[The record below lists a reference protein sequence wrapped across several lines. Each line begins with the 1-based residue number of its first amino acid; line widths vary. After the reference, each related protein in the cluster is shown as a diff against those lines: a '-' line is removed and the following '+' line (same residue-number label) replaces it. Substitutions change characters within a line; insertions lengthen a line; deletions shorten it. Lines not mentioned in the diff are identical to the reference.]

1 MPQALSAS
9 WRSPRFRM
17 ALVVLLVLTT
27 LATAALLIWAI
38 TSRGEAEEVQ
48 SQREEVM
55 AAGEQFMLRKETFGP
70 EQLNDDG
77 TMPEY
82 RERVTEVITP
92 KFATSFEEQAKVAEQ
107 LVAQSGLESSV
118 EVYSTGVMTLD
129 ADSAEVLAVGDTTFQ
144 FQEAEPRT
152 APFRYQLS
160 LVKTGGEWLVDG
172 FEPASE
178 ALP

>member
-1 MPQALSAS
+1 MPELRMAS
-9 WRSPRFRM
+9 WRSPRFRT
-17 ALVVLLVLTT
+17 ALVVLLVVTT
-27 LATAALLIWAI
+27 VGTAALLGWAI

-48 SQREEVM
+48 AQREEVM

-70 EQLNDDG
+70 EQLDDRG
-77 TMPEY
+77 AMPEY
-82 RERVTEVITP
+82 RERVEEVITP
-92 KFATSFEEQAKVAEQ
+92 KFETSFDEQAKVAEQ

-129 ADSAEVLAVGDTTFQ
+129 DDSAEVLAVGDTTFR
-144 FQEAEPRT
+144 FQEAEPRI

-160 LVKTGGEWLVDG
+160 LVLTDGEWLVDA

>member
-1 MPQALSAS
+1 MPQDPKAS

-17 ALVVLLVLTT
+17 VLAALLVVTT
-27 LATAALLIWAI
+27 LATAGLLIWAI

-48 SQREEVM
+48 AQREEVM

-70 EQLNDDG
+70 DQLDDSG

-82 RERVTEVITP
+82 RERVREVITP

-118 EVYSTGVMTLD
+118 DVYSTAVMTLD
-129 ADSAEVLAVGDTTFQ
+129 QDSAEILAVGDTTFQ

-160 LVKTGGEWLVDG
+160 LVLTGGEWLVDG